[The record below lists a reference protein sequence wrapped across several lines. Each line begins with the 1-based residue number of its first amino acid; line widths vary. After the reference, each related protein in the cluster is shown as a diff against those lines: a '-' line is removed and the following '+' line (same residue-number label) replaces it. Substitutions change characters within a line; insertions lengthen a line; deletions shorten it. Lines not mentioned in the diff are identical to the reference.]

1 MISVRR
7 ASIFWSGGALLGRLV
22 RSRWIARVWRTL
34 LFFFGL
40 DFSFIPPVYP
50 SRREV
55 QIGLDKRTKTLTWD
69 KWSKG
74 YSDEHKTAEYQGHA
88 RSPTGGDDPAAS
100 YRRYPDGRV
109 RALWLRAA
117 PDADHRICRDAG
129 RQD

>member
-1 MISVRR
+1 MSSLRR
-7 ASIFWSGGALLGRLV
+7 ASIFSSGGALLGRLV

-69 KWSKG
+69 KWPEPCSAPAPSRVG
-74 YSDEHKTAEYQGHA
+74 GRTSPPSA
-88 RSPTGGDDPAAS
+88 RPSSPQ
-100 YRRYPDGRV
+100 RREPPPDIAV
-109 RALWLRAA
+109 L
-117 PDADHRICRDAG
+117 
-129 RQD
+129 